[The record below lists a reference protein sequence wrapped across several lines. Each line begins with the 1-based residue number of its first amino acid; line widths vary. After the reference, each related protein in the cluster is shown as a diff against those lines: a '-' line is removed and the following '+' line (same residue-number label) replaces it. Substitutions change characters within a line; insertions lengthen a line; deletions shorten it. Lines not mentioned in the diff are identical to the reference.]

1 MSAIVVIGDIM
12 MDVFLLPELKIPEQ
26 ESGLLLKTGGS
37 AANTA
42 AWLAYLG
49 DDVTLVGAIGNDP
62 AGRAVADEL
71 RRHRVLTRLSVHGER
86 PTGAV
91 LVALDAER
99 EYVMRSSRGA
109 NIYLSVDDVNAIPPD
124 RTFANVHL
132 TAYSLL
138 SPCGLNLLHAAAQ
151 LARARGA
158 RLSVDISSQSAIRSI
173 GRELLLESLINV
185 ETSILFANSGE
196 VQALTGEESVS
207 EGVKQLAVT
216 FPLVFVKHGA
226 RGAEWTHRGDTR
238 RSSAMEVAVV
248 DTTGAGDAFA
258 AGALSSLHM
267 GGIPGDACVAGNSAA
282 STAIQLYGGMPPQT
296 S

>member
-12 MDVFLLPELKIPEQ
+12 MDVFLLPELKITEQ

-49 DDVTLVGAIGNDP
+49 DDATMVGAIGNDSTGH
-62 AGRAVADEL
+62 AIADEL
-71 RRHRVLTRLSVHGER
+71 RRHRVLTRLSVHRER

-91 LVALDAER
+91 LVALDVDR

-109 NIYLSVDDVNAIPPD
+109 NLYLSVDDINAIPPD
-124 RTFANVHL
+124 LTFANVHL

-173 GRELLLESLINV
+173 GRELLLESLIDA
-185 ETSILFANSGE
+185 ETSILFANSAE

-226 RGAEWTHRGDTR
+226 RGAEWAHRGRTG
-238 RSSAMEVAVV
+238 RSSAVEVAVV

-267 GGIPGDACVAGNSAA
+267 GVIPGDACVAGNRAA
-282 STAIQLYGGMPPQT
+282 STAIQLYGGMPPET